1 MSIAPQ
7 SVSHS
12 PVTANSATPVNSKDP
27 SFHRIS
33 EVRRQQGVS
42 LRSVARQLGSTTSVV
57 REQEKASTDLRIS
70 DLMKWQ
76 KALDVPLV
84 DLLDDPGHPL
94 SRPVM
99 ERARLVRLM
108 KTVAAIEEQSDSES
122 QKRLAGLMRDQ
133 LIEIMPELS
142 EVSAWHTVGQRRSLN
157 EFGRVVERRLRD
169 DFFSVYRED

>member
-12 PVTANSATPVNSKDP
+12 SVSANPGATVSSNDR

-42 LRSVARQLGSTTSVV
+42 LRSVARQLGSTTSIV
-57 REQEKASTDLRIS
+57 REQEKSSTDLRIS
-70 DLMKWQ
+70 DLLKWQ
-76 KALDVPLV
+76 KALDVPLA
-84 DLLDDPGHPL
+84 DLIDDPGHPL
-94 SRPVM
+94 SPPVM

-108 KTVAAIEEQSDSES
+108 KTVAAIEEQTESDGL
-122 QKRLAGLMRDQ
+122 KRLASLMRDQ